1 MAIARAIVSDK
12 KLILA
17 DEPTGALDSDN
28 GENIMELLVKIH
40 EDSDKTI
47 IVVTHDEKIAGYCDR
62 VIRIRDGKAI
72 DQAAG

>member
-1 MAIARAIVSDK
+1 M
-12 KLILA
+12 A

-28 GENIMELLVKIH
+28 GENIMGLLVKIH

-62 VIRIRDGKAI
+62 MIRIRDGKAVN
-72 DQAAG
+72 QAAG